1 MTIPKRAFS
10 VLFVNTFMSIVA
22 LDGCST
28 DNHCFHFQDVSSW
41 NEEYLTSICVDDGA
55 TDKSM
60 NASLCAQFEDNLEY
74 EKSLKLAILN
84 QMYGTGNSPT
94 LCPDWCMYDPLNV
107 AGLTAVSFRWNNI
120 NACWMVNVGA
130 TSPLCNVDA
139 GREWAISKTANWCC
153 TSGPTNKP
161 ISSPPQ
167 TLGGQPTIMP
177 SQLPTLKPSPLP
189 TLMPTTIPSPSPSSD
204 PTKKPVS
211 SPLPTPGG
219 QPTIMPSQL
228 PTLKPSPLPTLM
240 PTTIP
245 SPSPSSDPTKKPVS
259 SPLPTPGGQP
269 TIMPTIMPS
278 LVPTLLSRHPT
289 KKPSSSPLPTPG
301 GQFTI
306 MPTIMPSRVPTL
318 VSLDPTK
325 KPTSSPP
332 LTPGGQFTIM
342 PSLVPTLL
350 SLDPTQ
356 KPTSSP
362 PPTLSGWPTI
372 MPTPLPTLSP
382 IDGMLCSTDNDCYQ
396 FQDLASWNQ
405 EYVTSLCNN
414 YGNTDKSMSATLCNA
429 YAGNLDYENSLK
441 LAILNTMYGTGPIAS
456 RCPQWCMYDPYNIV
470 GDTAVA
476 FKWNNQQDC
485 WIVSVGHNPLC
496 HEQKVAEWA
505 WAYSKTQNWCCPSD
519 PTPEPTNSP
528 LPLSESPTRSPTN
541 DMLCS
546 ADDDCYQFTN
556 LDSWNEEY
564 VTSLCVNHG
573 NTDKSTTATLCAS
586 WAGNIDY
593 ENSLKLAI
601 LNTMY
606 GLGPSSSQCPYWC
619 MYDPLNIVGLTA
631 VGFKWKNSQSC
642 WNVLIGASNSL
653 CYGKAVKE
661 FEWAVLKSQNWCCE
675 STAQN

>member
-1 MTIPKRAFS
+1 MSIPKRAFS

-28 DNHCFHFQDVSSW
+28 DDDCFHFQDLSSW
-41 NEEYLTSICVDDGA
+41 NQEYLISICVDDGA

-60 NASLCAQFEDNLEY
+60 NATLCAQFEDNLDY

-84 QMYGTGNSPT
+84 QMYGKGKSST

-107 AGLTAVSFRWNNI
+107 AGSTAVSFQWSNI

-130 TSPLCNVDA
+130 TSPLCNT
-139 GREWAISKTANWCC
+139 GSYEEWEWAVSKTENWCC
-153 TSGPTNKP
+153 TPGPAK
-161 ISSPPQ
+161 
-167 TLGGQPTIMP
+167 PTIMP
-177 SQLPTLKPSPLP
+177 
-189 TLMPTTIPSPSPSSD
+189 
-204 PTKKPVS
+204 
-211 SPLPTPGG
+211 
-219 QPTIMPSQL
+219 
-228 PTLKPSPLPTLM
+228 
-240 PTTIP
+240 
-245 SPSPSSDPTKKPVS
+245 
-259 SPLPTPGGQP
+259 
-269 TIMPTIMPS
+269 
-278 LVPTLLSRHPT
+278 
-289 KKPSSSPLPTPG
+289 
-301 GQFTI
+301 
-306 MPTIMPSRVPTL
+306 
-318 VSLDPTK
+318 
-325 KPTSSPP
+325 
-332 LTPGGQFTIM
+332 TIM

-485 WIVSVGHNPLC
+485 WIVSVGRNPLC

-653 CYGKAVKE
+653 CYGQAQRE
-661 FEWAVLKSQNWCCE
+661 WEWAVLKSQNWCCASNPTVKPTISPPPTPRGQLTITPTASPTLSPINGMLCSAADDCYQFQDVDSWNQE
-675 STAQN
+675 YVTSLCSDDGFTDKSTNATLCGDYLGNVDYETSLKLAILNTMYGTAPSPLYSTCGYYCMYDPLNIEGEAAVGFKWSNSQSCWNVLVGASNRLCYVTSYEEWSWAISKSLNWCCPSQPTPAQN